1 MKELVAILSH
11 ADTSDKLDI
20 LRQCLSEMKKQGYPV
35 LLSSHIEVPDD
46 IKKEL
51 DYFVYDKENPL
62 ILNKEFPNLAHVF
75 IWQNYPG
82 YRQNFSL
89 DYNHSYAVL
98 KLIKNALAIA
108 HINGYDKLHFV
119 NYDYVLYDDYVL
131 KNHSDALNR
140 VDLFSYYYDKFET
153 NREHINTGLFSV
165 KVDPFVEIFKSVNSK
180 EDFLSSHQAVFEKYV
195 YFKTIEGG
203 LTMERDDQEILLS
216 THNLMNNKS
225 TFKHV
230 IDDKIHVYLSK
241 ENGTENYFIYVNSTK
256 GDEFEVQ
263 ISYLGSKIKTWN
275 PIPYRVN
282 LLKIP
287 NSILESGVEI
297 LIPKFDYKDFYTL
310 ETNCSNC
317 EIDDRSYIQEVDWDF
332 DKKRST
338 IHDYCNPI
346 YPRYDL
352 LNYLINQNNYKRYLE
367 IGVYSGHNIEKVN
380 IEHKDGVDP
389 GDEGVYSDYV
399 NYKMTSD
406 DFFKQIS
413 EYQTYDI
420 IFIDGLHHSEQVDKD
435 IENSLKRL
443 NDGGVILLHD
453 CNPPEEFLQI
463 VPRQSGLWNG
473 DVWKSI
479 VKLRCTDSNLDV
491 CVVDTDWG
499 VGVIRKGYQETYKN
513 ENLQNCLNWKYFDD
527 NREELLNLI
536 SVERFFK
543 KYENKY
549 EIV

>member
-20 LRQCLSEMKKQGYPV
+20 LRQCLSEMKKQGYPI
-35 LLSSHIEVPDD
+35 LLSSHIEIPDD
-46 IKKEL
+46 IKNEL

-62 ILNKEFPNLAHVF
+62 ILNREFPNMAHVH

-82 YRQNFSL
+82 YSQNFSL

-119 NYDYVLYDDYVL
+119 NYDYVLYDDYIL
-131 KNHSDALNR
+131 KNHSISLDR
-140 VDLFSYYYDKFET
+140 VDLFSYYYEKFET

-165 KVDPFVEIFKSVNSK
+165 RVNPYVELFKNVNSK
-180 EDFLSSHQAVFEKYV
+180 EDFLSSNQAVFEKYV
-195 YFKTIEGG
+195 YFKTIENG
-203 LTMERDDQEILLS
+203 LTMERDDQEILLA

-241 ENGTENYFIYVNSTK
+241 ENGTENYFVYINSTK
-256 GDEFEVQ
+256 GDEFEVE
-263 ISYLGSKIKTWN
+263 ILYDNLVKKWN
-275 PIPYRVN
+275 PIPFRVN

-287 NSILESGVEI
+287 NQILESGVEI
-297 LIPKFDYKDFYTL
+297 RIPEFDYKDLYTL

-317 EIDDRSYIQEVDWDF
+317 EISDRSYIQEFDWGF
-332 DKKRST
+332 NKKRST
-338 IHDYCNPI
+338 IQDYCNCDFW
-346 YPRYDL
+346 RHDL
-352 LNYLINQNNYKRYLE
+352 LNHLIKKHNYKRYLE
-367 IGVYSGHNIEKVN
+367 IGVFNGINFSKID
-380 IEHKDGVDP
+380 IPHKDGVDP
-389 GDEGVYSDYV
+389 GIENIYSELT
-399 NYKMTSD
+399 NYPMTSD
-406 DFFKQIS
+406 DFFNHIDENQK
-413 EYQTYDI
+413 YDI
-420 IFIDGLHHSEQVDKD
+420 IFIDGLHISEQVDKD
-435 IENSLKRL
+435 IENSLKHL
-443 NDGGVILLHD
+443 NQDGVILLHD

-463 VPRQSGLWNG
+463 VPRQHSLWNG

-479 VKLRCTDSNLDV
+479 VKLRCTNPNLDI

-499 VGVIRKGYQETYKN
+499 VGVIKRGEQKIYTKEDVS
-513 ENLQNCLNWKYFDD
+513 NCLNWNYFDR

-536 SVERFFK
+536 SVEKFFK
-543 KYENKY
+543 IY
-549 EIV
+549 